1 MQIYNI
7 NIEDLSL
14 FDLKSFLNEN
24 LGVDISKTV
33 LKLSQNK
40 RSINNLLFTQL
51 EIYPKA
57 VSKLPTFTSND
68 CYFTSKSFE
77 QSSSEATA
85 LFKASLF
92 KGNNMLDLSG
102 GLGVDDWAFSKKFK
116 HVVSIDKDEELNKI
130 VRFNFDKLNVKNV
143 DRIDAD
149 ANEFIKQNNHYDL
162 IYLDAD
168 RRPEST
174 EKRVLSLKEG
184 EPNIIVIQERL
195 FEITDTILLKLSPM
209 LDITAIINELKNV
222 SDVYVIAYKN
232 EVKELLVTLKK
243 QSDSNIQI
251 HAVDIEGNKNIQYT
265 DTWKNE
271 NQVVYHSNGSYFF
284 EPALSIIKAGLSAS
298 YASKLNLKMLDRNS
312 YYFTGDKFL
321 KDFMGRQFEVITLIV
336 FSKSAVKNYLKLNS
350 IEKANVSKRNFPM
363 EVKEIRNE
371 FQLKDGGDD
380 YLFFTQNSKK
390 QKLLFHCRK

>member
-1 MQIYNI
+1 
-7 NIEDLSL
+7 
-14 FDLKSFLNEN
+14 
-24 LGVDISKTV
+24 
-33 LKLSQNK
+33 
-40 RSINNLLFTQL
+40 
-51 EIYPKA
+51 
-57 VSKLPTFTSND
+57 
-68 CYFTSKSFE
+68 
-77 QSSSEATA
+77 
-85 LFKASLF
+85 
-92 KGNNMLDLSG
+92 MLDLSG

-116 HVVSIDKDEELNKI
+116 LVVSIDKDEELNKI

-174 EKRVLSLKEG
+174 EKRVLSLKDG
-184 EPNIIVIQERL
+184 EPNITGIQKRL
-195 FEITDTILLKLSPM
+195 FEISDTILLKLSPM

-251 HAVDIEGNKNIQYT
+251 HAVDIERNKNIQYT

-321 KDFMGRQFEVITLIV
+321 KDFMGRQFEVITQIV
-336 FSKSAVKNYLKLNS
+336 FSKSAVKNYLKLNN

-380 YLFFTQNSKK
+380 YLFFAQNSKK